1 MVRDELIGSIP
12 TSGEHRLTKK
22 CFSIRGSGARE
33 LGPGRSC
40 PGDYHPLKT
49 RRFAWANPTVLPAHP
64 AFLYRKENDQDDG
77 HLRLEFQD
85 DCSGLESPARDD
97 ELGGVSMMSRTPLPQ
112 FEFPLTTPDH
122 L

>member
-49 RRFAWANPTVLPAHP
+49 RRFASANPTVLPAHP
-64 AFLYRKENDQDDG
+64 AFLYRKQNDQADR
-77 HLRLEFQD
+77 HLSLEFQD
-85 DCSGLESPARDD
+85 DCSSLEFPARNV
-97 ELGGVSMMSRTPLPQ
+97 ELGDGSNM
-112 FEFPLTTPDH
+112 
-122 L
+122 